1 MTPLKTA
8 ARTRQVSATP
18 SVTTER
24 PWFAAADGF
33 HVNERAC
40 ALVSR
45 KLQPLGSPFAAGM
58 TGLLFNRRLLWVDSA
73 SSRPL
78 RPVVRPPKR
87 PLRRAAERSRSRSG
101 HWTSRSTQGC
111 FRPEQ
116 PLKHRA

>member
-58 TGLLFNRRLLWVDSA
+58 TGLLFNRRLLWVERTRSHTLEA
-73 SSRPL
+73 AIPGSLTSL
-78 RPVVRPPKR
+78 LPPSDRFK
-87 PLRRAAERSRSRSG
+87 
-101 HWTSRSTQGC
+101 W
-111 FRPEQ
+111 
-116 PLKHRA
+116 

>member
-73 SSRPL
+73 SSAR
-78 RPVVRPPKR
+78 KR
-87 PLRRAAERSRSRSG
+87 GTTATAAHQSYTGRAQIS
-101 HWTSRSTQGC
+101 
-111 FRPEQ
+111 EQ
-116 PLKHRA
+116 RFKRAYEVYRISINPQKFT

>member
-58 TGLLFNRRLLWVDSA
+58 TGLLFNRRLLWARNGHRVA
-73 SSRPL
+73 QLQSS
-78 RPVVRPPKR
+78 
-87 PLRRAAERSRSRSG
+87 G
-101 HWTSRSTQGC
+101 Y
-111 FRPEQ
+111 
-116 PLKHRA
+116 PLKPGF

>member
-58 TGLLFNRRLLWVDSA
+58 TGLLFNRRLLWVVLDEADRQVCDPSLFDWHRRQA
-73 SSRPL
+73 AL
-78 RPVVRPPKR
+78 NPK
-87 PLRRAAERSRSRSG
+87 
-101 HWTSRSTQGC
+101 
-111 FRPEQ
+111 
-116 PLKHRA
+116 

>member
-58 TGLLFNRRLLWVDSA
+58 TGLLFNRRLLWVDFCRSHG
-73 SSRPL
+73 L
-78 RPVVRPPKR
+78 VPKTA
-87 PLRRAAERSRSRSG
+87 LSLDLTFG
-101 HWTSRSTQGC
+101 T
-111 FRPEQ
+111 
-116 PLKHRA
+116 

>member
-58 TGLLFNRRLLWVDSA
+58 TGLLFNRRLLWVEGRRRSA
-73 SSRPL
+73 SLQMAALSLKPSRVGL
-78 RPVVRPPKR
+78 FCSV
-87 PLRRAAERSRSRSG
+87 
-101 HWTSRSTQGC
+101 
-111 FRPEQ
+111 
-116 PLKHRA
+116 

>member
-58 TGLLFNRRLLWVDSA
+58 TGLLFNRRLLWVESCRRGHEGRTSA
-73 SSRPL
+73 ISLKLHLKARGATL
-78 RPVVRPPKR
+78 R
-87 PLRRAAERSRSRSG
+87 
-101 HWTSRSTQGC
+101 
-111 FRPEQ
+111 
-116 PLKHRA
+116 